1 MSELT
6 EALEHFRKS
15 KKRRDTLAA
24 AKEVFLKKTTIIP
37 YDALR
42 EERTP
47 EFLEA
52 NDLFQQ
58 SENNGKVS
66 TWRRVFEELSLVFIN
81 GKVATTFPVLDPEK
95 VVKYTRGNTTKY
107 KTKYND
113 SYAKDAESFSKIL
126 NRYIE
131 DPDDME
137 AWSNLPFVI
146 TRNVNTLRK
155 WVTLCRESDKK
166 LLKAQAAFDK
176 ARSTAIDIY
185 RRWETCSPREL
196 SKLNDFDKETIN
208 EITCL

>member
-24 AKEVFLKKTTIIP
+24 AKEVVLKKTTIIP

-52 NDLFQQ
+52 NDLFQR

-66 TWRRVFEELSLVFIN
+66 TWRRVFEEVAAEFVN
-81 GKVATTFPVLDPEK
+81 GKVTTTFPVLDPEK

-107 KTKYND
+107 KTKYRD
-113 SYAKDAESFSKIL
+113 SYAKDAESFSGIL

-131 DPDDME
+131 DPHDVE
-137 AWSNLPFVI
+137 AWGDLPYVI
-146 TRNVNTLRK
+146 TTNVDTLRK
-155 WVTLCRESDKK
+155 WVSLCRGSDKK
-166 LLKAQAAFDK
+166 LPKAQAAFDK
-176 ARSTAIDIY
+176 ARSRAMDIY
-185 RRWETCSPREL
+185 RRWEVCSPREL
-196 SKLNDFDKETIN
+196 SKLNDLDKETIN